1 MDTESMATISAVEAS
16 QNWDNVALMANQLQ
30 ENLHAV
36 EEDRAAGRH
45 GCSIDELDTFLDEV
59 LNDEQCPSSDLTD
72 DEKIDIGAAR
82 VLKRFKPAFLELAK

>member
-1 MDTESMATISAVEAS
+1 MKVKTKATISAMEAS

-30 ENLHAV
+30 EILLAV

-72 DEKIDIGAAR
+72 DEKIDIVAAR
-82 VLKRFKPAFLELAK
+82 VLERFKPAFLELAK